1 MTPQTWIAKDI
12 KTFSDPTDLANFVS
26 DNGITCV
33 FAIDALL
40 TYKLFKG
47 NSESDVDSTILLPNL
62 TKLNCSVGLP
72 CGHVRKLMAQ
82 ASSDSRLATANP
94 NIPWTN
100 ITVQ

>member
-12 KTFSDPTDLANFVS
+12 KTFDDSTDLVSFVS

-47 NSESDVDSTILLPNL
+47 TAQNL
-62 TKLNCSVGLP
+62 I
-72 CGHVRKLMAQ
+72 
-82 ASSDSRLATANP
+82 SS
-94 NIPWTN
+94 
-100 ITVQ
+100 